1 MRVSIRSKTIK
12 KHLARKNLSQNW
24 LALRV
29 GTTSGYMSQLLR
41 GIRTPSPEM
50 RQKIL
55 DALKDYAFDDLFV
68 IKGR

>member
-1 MRVSIRSKTIK
+1 MKVAIKSKVIK
-12 KHLARKNLSQNW
+12 SHLARKNLSQNW
-24 LALRV
+24 LAIRI